1 MITIVNYFTNIIIS
15 LLGELN
21 GNFDGAIEITAFN
34 LHGKSNSNEF
44 IDG

>member
-21 GNFDGAIEITAFN
+21 GNFDGATT
-34 LHGKSNSNEF
+34 GKGDNNSS
-44 IDG
+44 